1 LTSPEPAEALC
12 VKLPPERI
20 PYRSSRDIP
29 SDGPRHSPQK
39 RALDALELGLNI
51 SAAGFNIYLS
61 GEADLDH
68 CLLLRDV
75 LGPRAAKEATP
86 PDLVYV
92 YNFHDP
98 DTPLLVR
105 LPAGQ
110 GGKLKNALHRAFAR
124 IRKEVSRRME
134 SSSHTSR
141 RTVLMGTLQSRR
153 DNLLTHLNRLAGAR
167 GFNVGM
173 DDGGGM
179 TLYPLIEG
187 KRLSEQEFEGLAA
200 PLRDELR
207 RKSEALMEPVSAF
220 LRKLAR
226 AEEDFQDQERTLER
240 ALVEDVLKNCLD
252 TLAEKF
258 TPKGADKKL
267 RRFFHD
273 LREHTLEHREA
284 LLPPDMPVR
293 GERRDARSGGAA
305 PPPAHPYEQ
314 QPQDDLGPRYD
325 INLFVDNAECSGAPV
340 VFENHPTLFNLMGC
354 IERES
359 EMGALVTDF
368 SLIRAGSVH
377 RADGGYLVLRMEEL
391 LQHPAAWEALLRSLR
406 AGAARVEES
415 DEESSGRTKG
425 LTPEAV
431 PLSLKVVLAGRE
443 DIYEMLLT
451 GDDRFRNLFKI
462 KAHLTDSM
470 PRDEDGVR
478 IYLTHIRRII
488 EDDSLLTFDREAAAG
503 LVDYGSRLVED
514 QRKLSLKFPLLRKIM
529 VEASA
534 RASMEGKAKVG
545 ESVLREALEAEMF
558 RSALVEEEF
567 MEEYDRGII
576 KVATSGEA
584 VGKVNGLSVSFYG
597 DFEFGLPHEIS
608 CTVGVGSGGII
619 DLERDA
625 ELGGPI
631 HTKAMMILKS
641 YLVGA
646 FARNKP
652 LVFTGSLGFEQS
664 YCGIEGDSASGAELA
679 ALLSAL
685 SGVPVRLSLAF
696 TGALGQDGRIM
707 AVGGVTRKI
716 EGFFQV
722 CKRHGLTG
730 VQGVVVP
737 RDNLSHVLLHGEVLE
752 AVGAG
757 KFHVYAVSHINEAL
771 EILTGMSCGKAR
783 KDGSYDGGLYARADE
798 RLAELARISVRWGG
812 RQF

>member
-1 LTSPEPAEALC
+1 LR
-12 VKLPPERI
+12 VKLPPEQI

-29 SDGPRHSPQK
+29 AGGPRHSPQK

-51 SAAGFNIYLS
+51 GAAGFNIYLS
-61 GEADLDH
+61 GEADLGRSR
-68 CLLLRDV
+68 LLQDV

-86 PDLVYV
+86 PDMVYV
-92 YNFHDP
+92 CDFHNP
-98 DTPLLVR
+98 DTPVLVQ

-110 GGKLKNALHRAFAR
+110 GGKLKSALHKAFAL

-134 SSSHTSR
+134 GSSHTSR
-141 RTVLMGTLQSRR
+141 RTVLIGALQSRR
-153 DNLLTHLNRLAGAR
+153 ETLLKQINRLAGAR

-173 DDGGGM
+173 DDSGGM
-179 TLYPLIEG
+179 SLYPTLEG
-187 KRLSEQEFEGLAA
+187 KRLSEKEFEELAA
-200 PLRDELR
+200 PLRAEMR
-207 RKSEALMEPVSAF
+207 RKSESLMEPVSAF
-220 LRKLAR
+220 LRKLAK

-240 ALVEDVLKNCLD
+240 ALADDVLKDCLD
-252 TLAEKF
+252 PLAEKF
-258 TPKGADKKL
+258 APKGADKKL
-267 RRFFHD
+267 RRFFLD
-273 LREHTLEHREA
+273 LREHTVENCEA
-284 LLPPDMPVR
+284 LFPQDIPLQPAQQ
-293 GERRDARSGGAA
+293 GARPGAQT
-305 PPPAHPYEQ
+305 PPAYPFE
-314 QPQDDLGPRYD
+314 PPAQDELAPRYD
-325 INLFVDNAECSGAPV
+325 VNLFVDNAEHQGAPV

-368 SLIRAGSVH
+368 TLIKAGSIH

-391 LQHPAAWEALLRSLR
+391 MQHPAAWEALLRSLR
-406 AGAARVEES
+406 AGASRVEES
-415 DEESSGRTKG
+415 DEEGSGRTKG

-431 PLSLKVVLAGRE
+431 PLSLKVILVGKE
-443 DIYEMLLT
+443 DMYEMLLAT
-451 GDDRFRNLFKI
+451 DDRFRKLFKI
-462 KAHLTDSM
+462 KAHLTDRM
-470 PRDEDGVR
+470 PRDTEGID
-478 IYLTHIRRII
+478 IYLTHMRRII
-488 EDDSLLTFDREAAAG
+488 EDDGLLPIDREAMAG
-503 LVDYGSRLVED
+503 LVDYGSRLSED
-514 QRKLSLKFPLLRKIM
+514 QKKLSLKFPLLRDVM

-534 RASMEGKAKVG
+534 RAAAEGKAKVG
-545 ESVLREALEAEMF
+545 ESALREALEAGIF
-558 RSALVEEEF
+558 RSSLVEEEF

-576 KVATSGEA
+576 KVSTSGMA

-608 CTVGVGSGGII
+608 CTVGAGSGGII

-652 LVFTGSLGFEQS
+652 LVLTGSLGFEQN

-730 VQGVVVP
+730 DQGVIVP
-737 RDNLSHVLLHGEVLE
+737 RDNLSHVLLQGELIE
-752 AVGAG
+752 AVRTGG
-757 KFHVYAVSHINEAL
+757 FHVYAVNHINEAM
-771 EILTGMSCGKAR
+771 EVLTGMPCGRAY
-783 KDGSYDGGLYARADE
+783 KDGSYDGGLYALADE
-798 RLAELARISVRWGG
+798 RLSELTRISARGGG
-812 RQF
+812 RQM